1 MRQYSKIGQEGEMY
15 ITFSMFNC
23 FEIYYYYYYSLQVHG
38 YRMAILLTKVQTKRM
53 DNMQQQSIVN
63 NVK

>member
-1 MRQYSKIGQEGEMY
+1 MRQYSKIGQEGE
-15 ITFSMFNC
+15 MFNC